1 MIGTVLGRRSAVWI
15 RKPAAFKFA
24 SSHRMVSIDFN
35 EEKGYS
41 VITKMGER
49 MSLNPSREI
58 ELKAL
63 LSSIINM
70 AKFRFAVRN
79 AGFIKSHAE
88 ERQYS
93 TEKC

>member
-1 MIGTVLGRRSAVWI
+1 MIGTVLGRRNAVWI

-58 ELKAL
+58 ELKAFTL
-63 LSSIINM
+63 IINL
-70 AKFRFAVRN
+70 AKFRLIPICCKKC
-79 AGFIKSHAE
+79 GFH
-88 ERQYS
+88 
-93 TEKC
+93 

>member
-15 RKPAAFKFA
+15 RKPAAFKFV

-41 VITKMGER
+41 IITKMGER

-58 ELKAL
+58 ELKAFTFFNNKPGKIPINSDL
-63 LSSIINM
+63 L
-70 AKFRFAVRN
+70 
-79 AGFIKSHAE
+79 
-88 ERQYS
+88 
-93 TEKC
+93 